1 VSYSEEN
8 FTSHVD
14 GQKDYNWVL
23 RKAGTEPFLL
33 QSVNKIQLSYMVM
46 RYRKME
52 TAWINKQ
59 EVKVI

>member
-1 VSYSEEN
+1 
-8 FTSHVD
+8 VD